1 VYRISLEL
9 PNIEKPFFVL
19 TVETLGG
26 TMHMGPRSAGN
37 KSLLSYRAGHGIT
50 GYGGYCPSSESIPV
64 PIKEGP
70 SAMAHG
76 VTLSHTN

>member
-1 VYRISLEL
+1 
-9 PNIEKPFFVL
+9 
-19 TVETLGG
+19 
-26 TMHMGPRSAGN
+26 MHGMHLGPRSAGN

-70 SAMAHG
+70 SAMGAHG
-76 VTLSHTN
+76 VRPRTLPLAWHLKIRTAIISAVIAPH